1 MTDNMMLI
9 TLFDTLYPCWDG
21 QMLEAEGADMEAV
34 ASLAGEGL
42 LDGRGGI
49 YSLTEAG
56 AEEFRRAALENF
68 LDEKPGKAPADRARS
83 VRAAKFLKKL
93 DAAHAQR
100 WGIKQ
105 YYTRPRLDMFPKVPD
120 AELFSVKDG
129 ALSWPYMEGA
139 AQREMEAE
147 FVPGGLWG
155 RRGRLE
161 AACAK
166 AAAWTE
172 AHRALIDVYTPD
184 VFYVCRYDHRCY
196 DHFKPHPNDPMRLVN
211 TDRFAFVFDGGGES
225 YELAEIS
232 KFRRWTTLMR
242 RVELTDYFDIDE
254 QEQDSISVL
263 YLISA
268 KEAEAAERAERLARF
283 GAALTEGAEPFE
295 IWTLSEEA
303 LFAVKDRR
311 ELIWELLPHVAH
323 PVRRMEACGCCRV

>member
-34 ASLAGEGL
+34 AALAGEGL
-42 LDGRGGI
+42 LDARGGI

-68 LDEKPGKAPADRARS
+68 LDEKPGRAPADRARS

-161 AACAK
+161 Q
-166 AAAWTE
+166 
-172 AHRALIDVYTPD
+172 
-184 VFYVCRYDHRCY
+184 
-196 DHFKPHPNDPMRLVN
+196 
-211 TDRFAFVFDGGGES
+211 
-225 YELAEIS
+225 
-232 KFRRWTTLMR
+232 RRGLRPTASR
-242 RVELTDYFDIDE
+242 
-254 QEQDSISVL
+254 
-263 YLISA
+263 
-268 KEAEAAERAERLARF
+268 
-283 GAALTEGAEPFE
+283 
-295 IWTLSEEA
+295 
-303 LFAVKDRR
+303 
-311 ELIWELLPHVAH
+311 
-323 PVRRMEACGCCRV
+323 

>member
-9 TLFDTLYPCWDG
+9 TLFDTLYPCWDRE
-21 QMLEAEGADMEAV
+21 MLEAEGADMEAV

-42 LDGRGGI
+42 LDARGGV

-68 LDEKPGKAPADRARS
+68 LDEKPGKTPEDRARS

-105 YYTRPRLDMFPKVPD
+105 YYTRPRLEMFPKVP
-120 AELFSVKDG
+120 EGGLFRVDG
-129 ALSWPYMEGA
+129 GKLSWPYMESADERG
-139 AQREMEAE
+139 MEE
-147 FVPGGLWG
+147 TFVPGGLWG
-155 RRGRLE
+155 RKERLE

-166 AAAWTE
+166 SAAWTE
-172 AHRALIDVYTPD
+172 AHRALIDVYSPD

-211 TDRFAFVFDGGGES
+211 TDRFAFVFDGGVEAE
-225 YELAEIS
+225 ELEEIS
-232 KFRRWTTLMR
+232 KFRRWVTFMR
-242 RVELTDYFDIDE
+242 RVVLTDYFDIDE
-254 QEQDSISVL
+254 QEQDSVSVL
-263 YLISA
+263 YLVSA
-268 KEAEAAERAERLARF
+268 KEAEAEERAERLSRF

-303 LFAVKDRR
+303 LFAVRDRR
-311 ELIWELLPHVAH
+311 EVVWELLPHIAR

>member
-34 ASLAGEGL
+34 AALAGEGL

-68 LDEKPGKAPADRARS
+68 LEEKPGKAPADRARS

-105 YYTRPRLDMFPKVPD
+105 YYTRPRLEMFPKVPD
-120 AELFSVKDG
+120 EELFRAEGDV
-129 ALSWPYMEGA
+129 LSWPYMESA
-139 AQREMEAE
+139 AEREMEE
-147 FVPGGLWG
+147 TFVPGGLWG
-155 RRGRLE
+155 RRNRID
-161 AACAK
+161 AACEK
-166 AAAWTE
+166 AAAWRE
-172 AHRALIDVYTPD
+172 NRKELIDEYRPD

-211 TDRFAFVFDGGGES
+211 TDRFAFVFDCGDES
-225 YELAEIS
+225 CELAEIS

-242 RVELTDYFDIDE
+242 RVELMDYFDIDE

-263 YLISA
+263 YLVSA
-268 KEAEAAERAERLARF
+268 KEAEAAERAERLSRF

-311 ELIWELLPHVAH
+311 ELIWELLPHIAH